1 MKIASRAT
9 PEGLAG
15 QNVARGSRFEHHCR
29 KPSTCGQ
36 TPGLPLTNQ
45 INVSNRAFG
54 DWQHKC
60 FEKPTLSPRQ
70 EEWKRSA
77 TKQGP
82 HKDNSKNSKNSTK
95 KSLFCI
101 RISLNLW
108 WCRIKSERH

>member
-29 KPSTCGQ
+29 KPSTGGQ

-60 FEKPTLSPRQ
+60 FEWPDARLTTNKPNKRQ
-70 EEWKRSA
+70 QS
-77 TKQGP
+77 
-82 HKDNSKNSKNSTK
+82 
-95 KSLFCI
+95 CI
-101 RISLNLW
+101 W
-108 WCRIKSERH
+108 WLTAQMLRKANIVTTPGRMKAQRN